1 MRLEVRQINI
11 HKLHEISTHCTIP
24 FIKQWNIERWRRP
37 VRFSENWIH
46 KRNSF
51 VHDIEVTT
59 HWHCKHFTVNS
70 CSDECVWKIASQSPH
85 KRTRNW
91 SPMVLFLHLSR
102 STMLFSR
109 RNAKHLWWFIFD
121 HYCHLKCLLVK
132 EGKSIIFVTLFL
144 SISLNIS
151 LSVCVFVFVFQICL
165 KFRVFGCVFW
175 FGRVSLGCVGLV
187 WFNLILSALVHL
199 NHGLLKSIIAYFYN

>member
-1 MRLEVRQINI
+1 MYN
-11 HKLHEISTHCTIP
+11 TIP
-24 FIKQWNIERWRRP
+24 FIKQWNIERWRKTM
-37 VRFSENWIH
+37 RFSENWIR

-102 STMLFSR
+102 STMLFFPSECQTFVVIYFWSLLSLEVFVGER
-109 RNAKHLWWFIFD
+109 GKECNF
-121 HYCHLKCLLVK
+121 CHTD
-132 EGKSIIFVTLFL
+132 SIYL
-144 SISLNIS
+144 SKS
-151 LSVCVFVFVFQICL
+151 LSVCVFVFVIQICL